1 MTAPD
6 HDLQT
11 IDEALS
17 AERVTATTA
26 SDRELQELA
35 LALRAEAPEPADQ
48 FAELMDLRVREGFP
62 RERAGRAG
70 GGLGHLASLPGRLT
84 QVPRPPLRVLAGVA
98 SVLVALAVTVSVLSA
113 GDGGEPG
120 GNAQSESASRPAP
133 MVAPAPS
140 GSDAKVGGPRSERS
154 TAERD
159 GTAPSEEVGAV
170 PESGSTISAPVPP
183 LDANGPGIAP
193 GARNRRIE
201 RSATL
206 TLAAPD
212 DELDRVASQVVA
224 IVDRRRGF
232 VLRSSLSTG
241 DGGTTGG
248 AFELRVP
255 ARDLQPTLRE
265 LSGLATVRGRTQQG
279 EDVTQAFVS
288 VEDRLVGANAQRRGL
303 LRRLERAETDAKA
316 RAIRQSLNFVLGE
329 IRGLR
334 GELRSLRERTVYA
347 VLSLTLQADED
358 AESGTSTSATRDA
371 LDDALG
377 SMLGAFNLAV
387 RVLGFLLPIALLVGV
402 AGLTARILRRRRREA
417 VLG

>member
-11 IDEALS
+11 IDEALY
-17 AERVTATTA
+17 RGQVTAATA

-35 LALRAEAPEPADQ
+35 LALRAEAPEPAAQ

-62 RERAGRAG
+62 RERAGRVR
-70 GGLGHLASLPGRLT
+70 GGLGRLASALPRLAG
-84 QVPRPPLRVLAGVA
+84 VPRPPLRVLAGVA
-98 SVLVALAVTVSVLSA
+98 SVLVALAVTVSVMSA
-113 GDGGEPG
+113 GDGGKAALRTDDAGSASQAAPEPMAPSAPDGSAARAADAEAEPG
-120 GNAQSESASRPAP
+120 GPVIEESA
-133 MVAPAPS
+133 PS
-140 GSDAKVGGPRSERS
+140 SP
-154 TAERD
+154 
-159 GTAPSEEVGAV
+159 
-170 PESGSTISAPVPP
+170 ISAPPLPP
-183 LDANGPGIAP
+183 VGGGPGIAP

-206 TLAAPD
+206 TLAAPN

-241 DGGTTGG
+241 DEGTTGG
-248 AFELRVP
+248 SFELRVP

-288 VEDRLVGANAQRRGL
+288 VEDRLVSAQAQRRGL
-303 LRRLERAETDAKA
+303 LRRLERADTDARA
-316 RAIRQSLNFVLGE
+316 RAIRQSLNFTLGE

-358 AESGTSTSATRDA
+358 ASSGASTSATRDA

-387 RVLGFLLPIALLVGV
+387 RVLGFLLPIALL
-402 AGLTARILRRRRREA
+402 AGLAAAGGRILRRRRREA
-417 VLG
+417 ALG

>member
-11 IDEALS
+11 IDEALYTG
-17 AERVTATTA
+17 RVTATTA

-35 LALRAEAPEPADQ
+35 LAVRAEGPVPSDQ
-48 FAELMDLRVREGFP
+48 FAEYMDLRVREDFP
-62 RERAGRAG
+62 RERSPRTDAGRIG
-70 GGLGHLASLPGRLT
+70 GGLARLAAAPRRLAG
-84 QVPRPPLRVLAGVA
+84 VPRPPLRVVAGLA
-98 SVLVALAVTVSVLSA
+98 SVLVALAVTVSVM
-113 GDGGEPG
+113 
-120 GNAQSESASRPAP
+120 SASDGDETTVESGGGAASTAAPEP
-133 MVAPAPS
+133 MVAPAPES
-140 GSDAKVGGPRSERS
+140 SEARMSDEQGGGDGVGV
-154 TAERD
+154 D
-159 GTAPSEEVGAV
+159 L
-170 PESGSTISAPVPP
+170 SAPISPMSAPP
-183 LDANGPGIAP
+183 PPPGGGPGIAP

-212 DELDRVASQVVA
+212 DGLDRVASQVVA

-248 AFELRVP
+248 SFELRVP

-265 LSGLATVRGRTQQG
+265 LSGLASVRGRTQEG
-279 EDVTQAFVS
+279 EDVTRAFVS
-288 VEDRLVGANAQRRGL
+288 VEDRLVSAQAQRRGL
-303 LRRLERAETDAKA
+303 LRRLERAETDARA
-316 RAIRQSLNFVLGE
+316 RAIRQSLNFTLAE
-329 IRGLR
+329 IRALR

-358 AESGTSTSATRDA
+358 ADSGASTSATRDA
-371 LDDALG
+371 LNDALG

-387 RVLGFLLPIALLVGV
+387 RVLGFLLPIALL
-402 AGLTARILRRRRREA
+402 AGLAAAGARILRRRRREA
-417 VLG
+417 ALS